1 MDTTAIPLIIRGRI
15 IESDLVNY
23 PTRGGRASFQSPDVR
38 KYLPQLV
45 LADPM
50 DLSDLYQLSLD
61 DIIDYLVQLGT
72 RLDVETNPHLQQALE
87 MSLGASTH
95 TDDMQRYMFQ
105 ALPSIMRREVIEEV
119 LERNVGRAYLEGWVE
134 EQLLD
139 RIVHVRAFG
148 ARAVHVIAGNA
159 SVISLQTV
167 MYNALSRS
175 DAIIKIPS
183 NDPYFSTAL
192 ARTMIEMAPD
202 HPVTKHLSVAYWRG
216 GDEEV
221 EKWLYDPANVEK
233 IVAWGG
239 FDSMR
244 SIRNYLAPGLDLVAL
259 DPKLSASII
268 GREALATEE
277 MLRDVAQRAAADVG
291 HFNQGGCV
299 SARVL
304 YLECGTDPP
313 GLEMANRFGQL
324 VFDAVQDLPGHLS
337 SPAPA
342 FDPVLKSEIDGIRY
356 SEDFRVIGGATN
368 EGAVIVS
375 QDNEVVDFSERLNCR
390 VANVVPVD
398 SIEAALDHL
407 TIHTQ
412 TIGIYPESLKAAVR
426 DRCALRGGQRIVS
439 LGFTSSGVFAGPHDA
454 IEPLRRMLRWIR
466 DDTVQQHT
474 GVLHSY

>member
-1 MDTTAIPLIIRGRI
+1 MDESLIPLIIRGKI
-15 IESDLVNY
+15 FTDDLVDH
-23 PTRGGRASFQSPDVR
+23 PTRGGRATFRSPDLR
-38 KYLPQLV
+38 KHLGELV

-50 DLSDLYQLSLD
+50 DLSDLYELALD
-61 DIIDYLVQLGT
+61 DIVDYLVELGT
-72 RLDVETNPHLQQALE
+72 RLDVDSNPHLQRALE

-95 TDDMQRYMFQ
+95 TDEIQRYMFR
-105 ALPSIMRREVIEEV
+105 ALPAVLRREVIEEV
-119 LERNVGRAYLEGWVE
+119 LERNVGRAYLEGWVAE
-134 EQLLD
+134 ELLD
-139 RIVHVRAFG
+139 RTVHVRAFG
-148 ARAVHVIAGNA
+148 ARAVHVIAGNG
-159 SVISLQTV
+159 SVIALQTV

-192 ARTMIEMAPD
+192 ALTMIDMAPD

-221 EKWLYDPANVEK
+221 EKFLYDPSNIEK

-268 GREALATEE
+268 GREALSSEE
-277 MLRDVAQRAAADVG
+277 NLQAVAERAAADIG

-304 YLECGTDPP
+304 CLESGTDAS
-313 GLEMANRFGQL
+313 GLEVANRFGQL
-324 VFDAVQDLPGHLS
+324 VFDAIQRLPAHLS
-337 SPAPA
+337 SRAPA
-342 FDPVLKSEIDGIRY
+342 FDPVLKAELAGIRY
-356 SEDFRVIGGATN
+356 SEDFRVIGGASD

-375 QDNEVVDFSERLNCR
+375 QDDEVVDFSDRLNCR

-398 SIEAALDHL
+398 SIDAALDHL
-407 TIHTQ
+407 TVHTQ
-412 TIGIYPESLKAAVR
+412 TIGIYPDGLKEVVR

-454 IEPLRRMLRWIR
+454 IEPFRRMLRWIR
-466 DDTVQQHT
+466 DDTVERHT
-474 GVLHSY
+474 GVLHS